1 VNGASPQVERS
12 LEVSCSRQSLAGDV
26 VAQELELALD
36 ERAPHAARAAVD
48 AALRGQVTATVLD
61 DARLIV
67 TELATNSVMHS
78 RASRPAQLMLRIE
91 RSPTMVR
98 LELEDPGRDGVI
110 CVGLP
115 DRAAGHGFGLNLV
128 QMLSERWGAER
139 VALGGTRVWSQLS
152 LATSPAAESRGMDV
166 AAGG

>member
-1 VNGASPQVERS
+1 
-12 LEVSCSRQSLAGDV
+12 
-26 VAQELELALD
+26 
-36 ERAPHAARAAVD
+36 
-48 AALRGQVTATVLD
+48 
-61 DARLIV
+61 
-67 TELATNSVMHS
+67 
-78 RASRPAQLMLRIE
+78 
-91 RSPTMVR
+91 MVR